1 MKDHT
6 VPSGNESAVLEAVKE
21 MMESFAAFIG
31 TGAELILYSLSDRD
45 RSVLY
50 TVNNW
55 HSGVSIG
62 DPMPEIL
69 KIKIDELIAESINGV
84 TPYSRR
90 TFYFTTRT
98 GPDKEKVELVP
109 IRSGGNIIAV
119 LRVGYYLNTPI
130 QSFLT
135 AMNPNEN
142 AGSPHEA
149 MDITEEY
156 IMKAVVEARERV
168 DQDATVTRSNY
179 IRSIVELLEK
189 DGVFR
194 MKSAVRIVAKT
205 LHISPNT
212 IYLHL
217 RWLRRRRTA
226 GCLDETAADE
236 QG

>member
-1 MKDHT
+1 MEDHT
-6 VPSGNESAVLEAVKE
+6 ISSGNESAVLEAVKE
-21 MMESFAAFIG
+21 IMQGFAAFIG

-69 KIKIDELIAESINGV
+69 RIKIDDLIAESINGE

-98 GPDKEKVELVP
+98 GPYKEKVVLVP
-109 IRSGGNIIAV
+109 IRSRDNIIAV
-119 LRVGYYLNTPI
+119 LMVGYYLNTPI

-135 AMNPNEN
+135 AMSPDVN
-142 AGSPHEA
+142 AGCTREA
-149 MDITEEY
+149 AA
-156 IMKAVVEARERV
+156 AVP
-168 DQDATVTRSNY
+168 RSGY
-179 IRSIVELLEK
+179 IRSIVELLDK

-194 MKSAVRIVAKT
+194 MKSAVRIVAKA

-217 RWLRRRRTA
+217 RVLRGRSTA
-226 GCLDETAADE
+226 GCLKENAADE
-236 QG
+236 

>member
-1 MKDHT
+1 MEDHT
-6 VPSGNESAVLEAVKE
+6 ISSGNESAVLEAVKE
-21 MMESFAAFIG
+21 IMQGFAAFIG

-69 KIKIDELIAESINGV
+69 RIKIDELIAESINGV

-90 TFYFTTRT
+90 TS
-98 GPDKEKVELVP
+98 GPYKEKVVLVP
-109 IRSGGNIIAV
+109 IRSRDNIIAV
-119 LRVGYYLNTPI
+119 LMVGYYLNTPI

-135 AMNPNEN
+135 AMSPDVN
-142 AGSPHEA
+142 AGCTREA
-149 MDITEEY
+149 ADITEEY
-156 IMKAVVEARERV
+156 ITKAVVEARERV
-168 DQDATVTRSNY
+168 DQDTTVPRSGY
-179 IRSIVELLEK
+179 IRAIVELLDK

-194 MKSAVRIVAKT
+194 MKSAVRIVAKA

-217 RWLRRRRTA
+217 RVLRGRSTA
-226 GCLDETAADE
+226 GCLKENAADE
-236 QG
+236 

>member
-1 MKDHT
+1 MEDHT
-6 VPSGNESAVLEAVKE
+6 VPSGNESAVPEAVKE
-21 MMESFAAFIG
+21 IMQGFAAFIG

-69 KIKIDELIAESINGV
+69 RIKIDDLIAESINGE

-98 GPDKEKVELVP
+98 GPDKEKVVLVP
-109 IRSGGNIIAV
+109 IRSRDNIIAV
-119 LRVGYYLNTPI
+119 LMVGYYLNTPI

-135 AMNPNEN
+135 AMSPDVN
-142 AGSPHEA
+142 AGCTREA
-149 MDITEEY
+149 ADITEEY
-156 IMKAVVEARERV
+156 ITKAVVEARERV
-168 DQDATVTRSNY
+168 DQDTTVPRSGY
-179 IRSIVELLEK
+179 IRAIVELLDK

-194 MKSAVRIVAKT
+194 MKSAVRIVAKA

-217 RWLRRRRTA
+217 RVLRGRSTA
-226 GCLDETAADE
+226 GCLKENAADE
-236 QG
+236 

>member
-1 MKDHT
+1 MEDHT
-6 VPSGNESAVLEAVKE
+6 ISSGNESAVLEAVKE
-21 MMESFAAFIG
+21 IMQGFAAFIG

-69 KIKIDELIAESINGV
+69 RIKIDELIAESINGV

-98 GPDKEKVELVP
+98 GPYKEKVVLVP
-109 IRSGGNIIAV
+109 IRSRDNIIAV
-119 LRVGYYLNTPI
+119 LMVGYYLNTPI

-135 AMNPNEN
+135 AMSPDAN
-142 AGSPHEA
+142 AGRTHEA
-149 MDITEEY
+149 VDLTEEY
-156 IMKAVVEARERV
+156 ITKAVVEARERV
-168 DQDATVTRSNY
+168 DQDAAVPRSGY
-179 IRSIVELLEK
+179 IRSIVELLDK

-212 IYLHL
+212 ISLHL
-217 RWLRRRRTA
+217 RVLRGRSTA
-226 GCLDETAADE
+226 GCLKENAADE
-236 QG
+236 